1 MRAVSPARGKGHHM
15 AEKDMTQDERRVW
28 LIRAL
33 EEERRAW
40 GGDTPDVPDDAE
52 GQRLLLRAL
61 VNVRPPEPADPELL
75 RVQYAYL
82 QGRLAERGGA
92 VGEKDVSFSPEGIA
106 VWRGDITR
114 LAADGIVNAANSQML
129 GCFVPNHRCIDNAIH
144 TYAGIQLRLEC
155 ARQMAAQGR
164 EEPTGVARITGGYN
178 LPAAH
183 VLHTVGPIVGG
194 AAPTR
199 RDRELLAS
207 CYTSCLDLA
216 RERGLGSVA
225 FCCISTG
232 EFGYPN
238 REAAQVAVAAV
249 RDWKKQTNSGM
260 RVIFDVFKPV
270 DHDIYRELLGVRG

>member
-1 MRAVSPARGKGHHM
+1 MVEKG
-15 AEKDMTQDERRVW
+15 MTQGERRLW

-33 EEERRAW
+33 EDERRLW
-40 GGDTPDVPDDAE
+40 GGDTPDPPADAE
-52 GQRLLLRAL
+52 GQRLLLRTL

-75 RVQYAYL
+75 RVQDAYL
-82 QGRLAERGGA
+82 RGRLVERGGV
-92 VGEKDVSFSPEGIA
+92 VGERDVSFSPEGIA

-144 TYAGIQLRLEC
+144 TYAGIQMRLEC
-155 ARQMAAQGR
+155 ARQMAAQGH
-164 EEPTGVARITGGYN
+164 EEPAGRAKVTPGYN

-194 AAPTR
+194 AAPSV
-199 RDRELLAS
+199 RDRDVLAS
-207 CYTSCLDLA
+207 CYTSCLELA
-216 RERGLGSVA
+216 RERGLASVA

-238 REAAQVAVAAV
+238 RDAAQVAVAAV
-249 RDWKKQTNSGM
+249 RDWKRQTDSQM

>member
-1 MRAVSPARGKGHHM
+1 M
-15 AEKDMTQDERRVW
+15 
-28 LIRAL
+28 
-33 EEERRAW
+33 
-40 GGDTPDVPDDAE
+40 
-52 GQRLLLRAL
+52 
-61 VNVRPPEPADPELL
+61 
-75 RVQYAYL
+75 
-82 QGRLAERGGA
+82 
-92 VGEKDVSFSPEGIA
+92 
-106 VWRGDITR
+106 
-114 LAADGIVNAANSQML
+114 
-129 GCFVPNHRCIDNAIH
+129 
-144 TYAGIQLRLEC
+144 
-155 ARQMAAQGR
+155 
-164 EEPTGVARITGGYN
+164 TGGYN

-249 RDWKKQTNSGM
+249 RDWKKQTNNQM

-270 DHDIYRELLGVRG
+270 DHDIYRGASRSAWIGSQTRSARRTPCLVGAGAGLSTAAGFAYAGPRFDENFADFRDAYGITDMYAGGFYPFPDEETYWAWWSR

>member
-1 MRAVSPARGKGHHM
+1 MK
-15 AEKDMTQDERRVW
+15 KDMTRDERRLW
-28 LIRAL
+28 LIRAFCN
-33 EEERRAW
+33 ERRSW
-40 GGDTPDVPDDAE
+40 GADVPEIPADEE

-61 VNVRPPEPADPELL
+61 VNVRPPESADPELL
-75 RVQYAYL
+75 RVQDAYL
-82 QGRLAERGGA
+82 RERLVECGGA
-92 VGEKDVSFSPEGIA
+92 VGENDVSFSPEGIA

-144 TYAGIQLRLEC
+144 TYAGIQLRLAC
-155 ARQMAAQGR
+155 ARQMAAQGH
-164 EEPTGVARITGGYN
+164 EEPTGVARITPGYN

-183 VLHTVGPIVGG
+183 VLHTVGPIVGSMR
-194 AAPTR
+194 PSR

-207 CYTSCLDLA
+207 CYTSCLELA
-216 RERGLGSVA
+216 RERGLASVA

-238 REAAQVAVAAV
+238 RDAAQVAVAAV
-249 RDWKKQTNSGM
+249 RDWKRQTDSQM

>member
-1 MRAVSPARGKGHHM
+1 MDNRN
-15 AEKDMTQDERRVW
+15 MTQDERRFW

-33 EEERRAW
+33 EDERRAW
-40 GGDTPDVPDDAE
+40 GGDTPEPPADAE

-61 VNVRPPEPADPELL
+61 VNVRPPEPASAELL
-75 RVQYAYL
+75 RVQDAYL
-82 QGRLAERGGA
+82 QGRLAECGGA

-114 LAADGIVNAANSQML
+114 LAADAIVNAANSQML
-129 GCFVPNHRCIDNAIH
+129 GCFVPNHRCIDNAIQ
-144 TYAGIQLRLEC
+144 TYAGIQMRLEC
-155 ARQMAAQGR
+155 ERQMEAQGH
-164 EEPTGVARITGGYN
+164 EEPTGRAKVTPGYN

-238 REAAQVAVAAV
+238 REAAQVAVATV
-249 RDWKKQTNSGM
+249 RDWKSQTNNQM

-270 DHDIYRELLGVRG
+270 DYDIYRELLGMRG